1 MQQAL
6 SLQLWSSR
14 ASNQKVSTILPG
26 IFVQALDELHN
37 QARIGGKE
45 GDACAPQHQMY
56 RQTLQEARS
65 KQDEHVGASK
75 AAVLQLHTVVPAHS
89 PQCTT
94 AYSLPGTQA
103 GNPTA
108 ASAAAAPPR
117 RPWPGQG
124 HGVVARIAGV
134 VSVATG

>member
-45 GDACAPQHQMY
+45 GDACAPQLQMY
-56 RQTLQEARS
+56 RQTLQEA
-65 KQDEHVGASK
+65 A
-75 AAVLQLHTVVPAHS
+75 
-89 PQCTT
+89 
-94 AYSLPGTQA
+94 
-103 GNPTA
+103 
-108 ASAAAAPPR
+108 
-117 RPWPGQG
+117 
-124 HGVVARIAGV
+124 
-134 VSVATG
+134 